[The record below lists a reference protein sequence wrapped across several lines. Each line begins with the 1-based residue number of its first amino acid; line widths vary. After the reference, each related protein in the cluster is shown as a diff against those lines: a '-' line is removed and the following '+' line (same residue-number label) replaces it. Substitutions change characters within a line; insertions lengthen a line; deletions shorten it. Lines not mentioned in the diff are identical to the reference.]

1 MAEPLAT
8 QYYLPA
14 DASNADVQAAGKA
27 AMANYEKLN
36 TGAMP
41 LQPAGV
47 YKGTNWIPAGIAS
60 TYTG

>member
-8 QYYLPA
+8 QYYIPA
-14 DASNADVQAAGKA
+14 GSSNEDIQETGKL

-36 TGAMP
+36 TGQMP

-47 YKGTNWIPAGIAS
+47 YVGDNWIPAGEAAS
-60 TYTG
+60 YTG